1 MTLSLEALDE
11 VNPNFK
17 KVYIMKLNVYLHPS
31 SSSSFTIF
39 EKIK

>member
-1 MTLSLEALDE
+1 MTLSLEVLDG
-11 VNPNFK
+11 VDPNSK
-17 KVYIMKLNVYLHPS
+17 KVYIMKLKVYLHPS